1 MTDSNDYRLY
11 LEKSFDDI
19 NEKFKGLTS
28 HIHAQ
33 FEDVHE
39 TLNEIKEQTT
49 KHNNRMT
56 KIEMDI
62 IKHPVECSNGKDID
76 IIKNVIS
83 NNIAVENLKKEGKSD
98 WFKTAMLVV
107 AILAFMSAAL
117 FSFKNWQLSKANYS
131 NTFMTNKKLDQMD
144 NSGLTRAIH
153 EYKNENN
160 ILKLDTVNRE
170 FDEVEGVDPYSN
182 LDIK

>member
-1 MTDSNDYRLY
+1 MKDNPDYRLY
-11 LEKSFDDI
+11 LE
-19 NEKFKGLTS
+19 EKFEGLS
-28 HIHAQ
+28 KHLNAEFINI
-33 FEDVHE
+33 HE
-39 TLNEIKEQTT
+39 TLGKIQEQTT

-56 KIEMDI
+56 KIEVEM
-62 IKHPVECSNGKDID
+62 IKHPIECSKGKDID